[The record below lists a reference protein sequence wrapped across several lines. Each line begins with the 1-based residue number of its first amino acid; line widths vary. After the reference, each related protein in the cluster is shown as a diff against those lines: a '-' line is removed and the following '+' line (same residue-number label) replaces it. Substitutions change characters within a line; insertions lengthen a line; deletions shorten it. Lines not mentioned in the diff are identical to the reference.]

1 MASPLA
7 AMKVI
12 PGCSAEVLGVLAC
25 VDFETGYP
33 AVGVAREQRTC
44 QAGGTAA
51 ELDDFAAGERH
62 QVRQKI
68 KFVVNQRQGFD
79 GGNHWEFRIWKS
91 RGWVR
96 NARAWR
102 RRSAGGQ
109 DTAQPVILLCSG
121 QSGQPLPPFH
131 VRRH

>member
-1 MASPLA
+1 MLA
-7 AMKVI
+7 R
-12 PGCSAEVLGVLAC
+12 
-25 VDFETGYP
+25 VDFEAGDP
-33 AVGVAREQRTC
+33 AVGIAREQRAR

-51 ELDDFAAGERH
+51 EFDDFAAGERH
-62 QVRQKI
+62 QVGQKI

-79 GGNHWEFRIWKS
+79 GGSHWEFRIGGWKS
-91 RGWVR
+91 RDWVR

-109 DTAQPVILLCSG
+109 EAAQPVILLCSG